1 MKPYIS
7 TQLIHHMMLHFL
19 EHSVFKQNV
28 WEPLH
33 IKVIFLREKH
43 IFLILWE
50 SDWFLNL
57 WLDELMSFACY
68 YLNLER
74 RNRNTLCFWQE
85 KYLHKELDQKKEKKK
100 KCVWNFAVWKRS
112 KRVSKCKWRCSQ
124 VMMHQ
129 QQQQLSSAK
138 QTGHSVQT

>member
-1 MKPYIS
+1 MFS
-7 TQLIHHMMLHFL
+7 L
-19 EHSVFKQNV
+19 EHSVFKTKR
-28 WEPLH
+28 LRTFTY
-33 IKVIFLREKH
+33 KCFFFFLNREAFFK
-43 IFLILWE
+43 ILWE
-50 SDWFLNL
+50 SYWFLNL

-74 RNRNTLCFWQE
+74 RNRNILCFWQE
-85 KYLHKELDQKKEKKK
+85 KYLHKELDQEKKREK
-100 KCVWNFAVWKRS
+100 EKCVWNFAVWKRS

-138 QTGHSVQT
+138 QTGHSDQT